1 MSLKIVFRFMKK
13 IILFIGVVL
22 CASCIHNVETKKE
35 SFQQASDSL
44 EVFNGDDKIVFAKYE
59 IGKFNYSEISKMI
72 SNSKFDSII
81 LKVCEESK
89 ITCKYILT
97 YEPKKFNL
105 IIKNNQLNVYHEYS
119 AKNAMGV
126 PALMYIECYFTRKG
140 EFISSKFIDSE

>member
-1 MSLKIVFRFMKK
+1 MKK

-22 CASCIHNVETKKE
+22 YTSCTHNVETKKE

-44 EVFNGDDKIVFAKYE
+44 KVFNGDDKIVFAKYE

-72 SNSKFDSII
+72 SKSKFDSII

-89 ITCKYILT
+89 TTCKFILT

-126 PALMYIECYFTRKG
+126 PGLMYIECYFTRNG
-140 EFISSKFIDSE
+140 EFVSSKFIDSE